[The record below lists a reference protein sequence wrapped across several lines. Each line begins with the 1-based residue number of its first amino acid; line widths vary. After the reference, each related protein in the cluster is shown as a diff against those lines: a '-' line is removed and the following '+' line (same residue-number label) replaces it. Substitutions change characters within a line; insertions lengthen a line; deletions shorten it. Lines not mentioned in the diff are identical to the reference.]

1 MMDLAIINRGYLEV
15 TMIGVVLLEATH
27 KLVTRIGLATA
38 AAMALPV
45 ITEPE
50 AKEIIKAAATIAVA
64 AATIAG
70 ITIITIEVMA
80 TTTGINA
87 KIKNTD
93 KPQ

>member
-1 MMDLAIINRGYLEV
+1 MDLAIINRGYLEV

-27 KLVTRIGLATA
+27 KLVTRISLATA